1 MKTGE
6 LAWAW
11 CKVTAKHKTGLDGQ
25 PLADGL
31 ARQLEREIIDGLIKP
46 GEELDERR
54 LAERFGVSR
63 TPIREALRR
72 LDVERLV
79 ELRPRRSAIVRSLT
93 AQNLAQMF
101 EVLSGLEAFAA
112 ECAARRMNQQQI
124 EQLQH
129 IHLETGAVV
138 KAGDRDGFDRLNFL
152 FHQEIYQG
160 AGNPYLHEQLEGL
173 RTKLAPYRRWLL
185 RRLDRMRQ
193 SHNEHAAILAAIET
207 GDGARAAAE
216 MRRHICD
223 PDRLVDFMIMEQ
235 TRG

>member
-1 MKTGE
+1 MQGGG
-6 LAWAW
+6 
-11 CKVTAKHKTGLDGQ
+11 CKVTARHRTVSDDK
-25 PLADGL
+25 PLAEGL
-31 ARQLEREIIDGLIKP
+31 ARQLEQEIIDGVIRP
-46 GEELDERR
+46 GDELDERR

-72 LDVERLV
+72 LGVERLI

-101 EVLSGLEAFAA
+101 EVLSGLESFAV

-124 EQLQH
+124 EQLRS
-129 IHLETGAVV
+129 IHEETAAIVD
-138 KAGDRDGFDRLNFL
+138 ACDRDGFDRLNYQ
-152 FHQEIYQG
+152 FHQAIYRG
-160 AGNPYLHEQLEGL
+160 AGNPYLLEQLEGL

-193 SHNEHAAILAAIET
+193 SHNEHAVILEAIEA
-207 GDGARAAAE
+207 GDGARAATE

-223 PDRLVDFMIMEQ
+223 PDRLVDFMMMEQ
-235 TRG
+235 AER